1 MRLDVLQKYFLAAIW
16 RVEMEL
22 VMIVVYVCVVRNVH
36 SLVDME
42 FSLYIACVA
51 LVHICESG

>member
-42 FSLYIACVA
+42 VSLYIACVA